1 MSFSNTKCKL
11 KKEAFK
17 NGYNKALDDAIRYF
31 EKHAHEVYEHVSA
44 RDFICDRLEELKNKI

>member
-11 KKEAFK
+11 KKAFK

-31 EKHAHEVYEHVSA
+31 EKHAHEVYDHVSA
-44 RDFICDRLEELKNKI
+44 RDFICDRLEELKNQN